1 MSVNRKVDQTL
12 KEGAAFSSRADP
24 LRVIVLVASDLFALL
39 VAGMIAYMSWAY
51 PVRGQAID
59 LYLQLFPLLSVFIAT
74 YYLLGLYPGQGLGGV
89 ELLRRLSLGT
99 LLCFAFLAAGTFALK
114 LPPLYSRVTFAIALV
129 TALFLVP
136 LFRLCTL
143 SICRKSDWW
152 YKPVVLVTTSPQAE
166 STGQSLLRAA
176 HLGYR
181 TVGVLTP
188 GECLSERMVAGIP
201 VLGNLGDAP
210 EVARL
215 GIHTAILEARAEEF
229 PQILELLRHDFRYL
243 VTIRSYSEVG
253 VERVQIRSL
262 GEILGLEYTNSLL
275 IPRNRYTKRFVDLS
289 LGVPLFL
296 VSLPVVVIS
305 LAAVKVRS
313 PGKGMFYQVREGLGG
328 KSFRMPKIRT
338 MVPNAEAEL
347 KDRLTGDTELN
358 DNWNRRYKLIDD
370 PRVIPGVGTFLR
382 RFSIDELPQLW
393 SVVKGDMSLVGPRP
407 LPEYHLA
414 ALSDDGRRV
423 REEVRPGI
431 TGLWQIRDRGTLD
444 IVEQEARDSYY
455 VRNWTVWLDL
465 YVIGRTIGAV
475 ITGRGAH

>member
-1 MSVNRKVDQTL
+1 MPLSTTAERHL
-12 KEGAAFSSRADP
+12 REAASFRFVADP
-24 LRVIVLVASDLFALL
+24 ARVIVLIVSDLLALVSSGAIGYL
-39 VAGMIAYMSWAY
+39 IWAY
-51 PVRGQAID
+51 PVRGQALS
-59 LYLQLFPLLSVFIAT
+59 LYVQLLPLLSVFVAT
-74 YYLLGLYPGQGLGGV
+74 YFLLGLYPGQGLGGV

-136 LFRLCTL
+136 LFRLFTL
-143 SICRKSDWW
+143 GVCRKSDWW
-152 YKPVVLVTTSPQAE
+152 YQPVVLVTTSPQAE

-176 HLGYR
+176 YLGYR
-181 TVGVLTP
+181 TVGVLAP
-188 GECLSERMVAGIP
+188 GEFLSERMLAGIP
-201 VLGNLGDAP
+201 VFGNLGDAP

-243 VTIRSYSEVG
+243 MTIRSYSEVG

-262 GEILGLEYTNSLL
+262 GDILGLEYTNSLL

-305 LAAVKVRS
+305 LVAVKARS
-313 PGKGMFYQVREGLGG
+313 PGKGMFYQVREGRGG
-328 KSFRMPKIRT
+328 RSFRMPKIRT

-347 KDRLTGDTELN
+347 TDRLKGDSELD
-358 DNWNRRYKLIDD
+358 DNWNMRYKLIDD

-393 SVVKGDMSLVGPRP
+393 TVIRGDMSLVGPRP

-444 IVEQEARDSYY
+444 IAEQEARDSYY

-465 YVIGRTIGAV
+465 YVIGRTVGAV
-475 ITGRGAH
+475 LTGKGAH